1 MCHLVDPASKA
12 GEASPRV
19 TLLPNRPTNNAGQAA
34 DSGRTPTVL
43 CEVGPRVVVAAAMTA
58 AAQQAPI
65 SPRYPP
71 SPSPAMEQQGCQKK
85 PGKMQNPAQ
94 EPSRVL
100 LRPQPACPTPD
111 VSLQLL
117 GSPAQCRAGT
127 PQPCVFRAMFC
138 AIHVLSLPP
147 C

>member
-34 DSGRTPTVL
+34 DSGRTPAVL
-43 CEVGPRVVVAAAMTA
+43 CEVGPRVVAAAAMTA
-58 AAQQAPI
+58 AAQQGPI
-65 SPRYPP
+65 SPWYPP
-71 SPSPAMEQQGCQKK
+71 CPSPAMEHQGCQQE
-85 PGKMQNPAQ
+85 PGKTQNPAQ

-100 LRPQPACPTPD
+100 LKPQPARPTPHI
-111 VSLQLL
+111 SLQLL
-117 GSPAQCRAGT
+117 ESPSRCRAGT
-127 PQPCVFRAMFC
+127 PQPRVFHAMFC
-138 AIHVLSLPP
+138 AIHVLSLPS